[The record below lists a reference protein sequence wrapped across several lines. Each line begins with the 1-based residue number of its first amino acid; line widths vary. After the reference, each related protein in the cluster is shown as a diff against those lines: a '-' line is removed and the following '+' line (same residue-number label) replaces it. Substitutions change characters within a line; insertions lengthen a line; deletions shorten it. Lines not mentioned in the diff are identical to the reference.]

1 MNKRKVYF
9 KADASSEIGYGH
21 FIRTL
26 ALADML
32 KYDFDCH
39 FFTSNPNDFQIEE
52 VAKVCKLHSLDFE
65 TATSTFLH
73 LLKGNEIVVLDNY
86 YYSAEYQKQI
96 KDKGCKLVCIDD
108 IADRYFYADVVI
120 NHASGVKQESY
131 QHEKYTKL
139 CLGTDYLLLRKAF
152 IEAIRNPLQVVRDSI
167 FICFGGSDENNFTL
181 QSCKALRKLDE
192 RHIITVVGGGYTFA
206 SELKEY
212 ADNHNVSVYSN
223 IDAAKMIRLMSSSV
237 FAIVPAST
245 TFFEMCCARVPII
258 TGYTVENQVNIA
270 AGCSRLGL
278 GYNCGNFLDNFET
291 KIASAYKN
299 VNSTGNDYI
308 HKQQHLIKD
317 SSINLVKVFK
327 DLC

>member
-32 KYDFDCH
+32 RFDFDCT
-39 FFTSNPNDFQIEE
+39 FFTSEPNDYQKGE
-52 VAKVCKLHSLDFE
+52 VAKVCPLHPLSFD
-65 TATSTFLH
+65 TAKETFLQF
-73 LLKGNEIVVLDNY
+73 LTGDEIVVLDNY
-86 YYSAEYQKQI
+86 YYTAEYQKQI

-108 IADRYFYADVVI
+108 IANRHFYADVVI
-120 NHASGVKQESY
+120 NHASGLKPESY
-131 QHEKYTKL
+131 QCEKYTKL
-139 CLGTDYLLLRKAF
+139 CLGTDYLLLRKEF
-152 IEAIRNPLQVVRDSI
+152 IEAIRNPLQGNRESI
-167 FICFGGSDENNFTL
+167 FVCFGGSDENNFTL

-206 SELKEY
+206 DELKEY

-223 IDAAKMIRLMSSSV
+223 IDAAKMIRLMSSAV
-237 FAIVPAST
+237 MAIVPAST
-245 TFFEMCCARVPII
+245 TFFETCCARVPII
-258 TGYTVENQVNIA
+258 TGYTVDNQVNIA
-270 AGCSRLGL
+270 ASCSSLGL
-278 GYNCGNFLDNFET
+278 GYNCGNFLENFET
-291 KIASAYKN
+291 KITAAYKN
-299 VNSTGNDYI
+299 VNSTGKDYI
-308 HKQQHLIKD
+308 HKQTQIVKD